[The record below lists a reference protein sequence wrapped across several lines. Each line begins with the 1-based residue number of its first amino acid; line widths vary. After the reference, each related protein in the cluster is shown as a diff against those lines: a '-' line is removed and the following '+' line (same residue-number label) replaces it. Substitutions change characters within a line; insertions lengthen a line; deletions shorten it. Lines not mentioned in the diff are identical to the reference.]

1 MSSNVRDRYAHLL
14 GKFRFQGIHQR
25 VGALRKGKK
34 NKTVYTKAER
44 GGWREGPWGVSDLE
58 YEGILHPQDW
68 PLEDGERLGHAWWT
82 YRCAE
87 EGRLPMIQATQHS
100 SGRKTQSSSELE
112 LPG

>member
-1 MSSNVRDRYAHLL
+1 MSETVMHTCSPSSGFRVFTKGL
-14 GKFRFQGIHQR
+14 GPTE
-25 VGALRKGKK
+25 RKKK

-44 GGWREGPWGVSDLE
+44 GGWKEGPWGGSDFE
-58 YEGILHPQDW
+58 YEGILHPQEW

-87 EGRLPMIQATQHS
+87 EGRLPMIQATQLS
-100 SGRKTQSSSELE
+100 SGRKTRSSSETE